1 MSDTEDI
8 TEYNDLGFDLGLP
21 DIPMPEPQEPKEE
34 VKDKVDVAFKFAFIG
49 AGQGGG
55 RLAETFFD
63 LGYRR
68 VCAINTAQ
76 QDLNTIKVDNKLCIG
91 SGGAGKDPSVAEK
104 VYKEKTEDAL
114 DFMRESFGEDFDR
127 IFVCA
132 GAGGG
137 TGAGTTTPL
146 IETARKLQEACK
158 CKSDKVGVILA
169 LPKHSEGKKVNA
181 NAYDT
186 LKKVYSLVQEG
197 VVSPLIVLDNE
208 RISKMYPGL
217 AVAPFWR
224 TANMSV
230 AGLFHLF
237 NLTASKDSSYSTFD
251 ANDYK
256 QVLDSGFMIFGAAP
270 VADWEDPNNITKAV
284 RDNLKNNVLSG
295 GVDLSTA
302 SSAGVVIVG
311 ANDVLENVPQ
321 ENLDKAFDQFS
332 RILKP
337 GSVVHRGIYSG
348 NKPGLVVYTS
358 IGGLGEPTEK
368 LEELKKLGDL

>member
-1 MSDTEDI
+1 
-8 TEYNDLGFDLGLP
+8 
-21 DIPMPEPQEPKEE
+21 
-34 VKDKVDVAFKFAFIG
+34 
-49 AGQGGG
+49 
-55 RLAETFFD
+55 
-63 LGYRR
+63 
-68 VCAINTAQ
+68 
-76 QDLNTIKVDNKLCIG
+76 
-91 SGGAGKDPSVAEK
+91 
-104 VYKEKTEDAL
+104 
-114 DFMRESFGEDFDR
+114 
-127 IFVCA
+127 
-132 GAGGG
+132 
-137 TGAGTTTPL
+137 
-146 IETARKLQEACK
+146 
-158 CKSDKVGVILA
+158 
-169 LPKHSEGKKVNA
+169 
-181 NAYDT
+181 
-186 LKKVYSLVQEG
+186 
-197 VVSPLIVLDNE
+197 
-208 RISKMYPGL
+208 
-217 AVAPFWR
+217 
-224 TANMSV
+224 MSV

-311 ANDVLENVPQ
+311 ANDALENVPQ

>member
-1 MSDTEDI
+1 MSDSQDI
-8 TEYNDLGFDLGLP
+8 TEYNDMSFDLGLP
-21 DIPMPEPQEPKEE
+21 DIPMPEPPKPKAEI
-34 VKDKVDVAFKFAFIG
+34 KDKADVAFKFAFIG

-76 QDLNTIKVDNKLCIG
+76 QDLNTLKLDNKLCIG
-91 SGGAGKDPSVAEK
+91 EGGAGKDPSVAEK

-137 TGAGTTTPL
+137 TGAGTVTPL
-146 IETARKLQEACK
+146 IETAKKLQEACK

-181 NAYDT
+181 NAHDT
-186 LKKVYSLVQEG
+186 LKKVYALVKEG

-208 RISKMYPGL
+208 RISKLYPGL
-217 AVAPFWR
+217 AVAPFWK

-311 ANDVLENVPQ
+311 ANSVLENVPQ